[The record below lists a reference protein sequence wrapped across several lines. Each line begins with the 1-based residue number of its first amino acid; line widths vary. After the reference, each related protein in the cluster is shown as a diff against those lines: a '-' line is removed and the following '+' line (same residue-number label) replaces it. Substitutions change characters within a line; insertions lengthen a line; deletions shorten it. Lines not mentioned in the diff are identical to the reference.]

1 MGYFN
6 IIESLSDNRKEVVN
20 EATSIL
26 RDYKAIL
33 SQLEKA
39 LLSCKDT
46 SVHCGRTILLSLR
59 LASMGH
65 VRVIPYFDVTK
76 LHQKEDAKNGRG
88 FIYLDINDIFK
99 VDNLAYYHIE
109 GVANKQTDKDVADF
123 LIKNLADELKRE
135 ESFIMDDDYYVE
147 QFRNDFRDVLGVEV
161 ETVNDA
167 IKCIKSGS
175 DYKKLSDLII
185 KGLQD
190 ALKDYV
196 SNVKGLVPNTN
207 KSVDMTND
215 TISICCID
223 TKKNMIYMSRFHGND
238 RFIVNPK
245 KKDWNG
251 YTFQYELDKV
261 GDAVSKYKSLECF
274 NALDIS
280 FKSHKE
286 GKVEDSGHEVVSYTI
301 YGD

>member
-99 VDNLAYYHIE
+99 VDNLVYYHIE

-135 ESFIMDDDYYVE
+135 ESFIMDDYYVE

-223 TKKNMIYMSRFHGND
+223 TKKNMIYMSRFPGND

>member
-1 MGYFN
+1 
-6 IIESLSDNRKEVVN
+6 L
-20 EATSIL
+20 
-26 RDYKAIL
+26 
-33 SQLEKA
+33 
-39 LLSCKDT
+39 
-46 SVHCGRTILLSLR
+46 
-59 LASMGH
+59 
-65 VRVIPYFDVTK
+65 
-76 LHQKEDAKNGRG
+76 
-88 FIYLDINDIFK
+88 
-99 VDNLAYYHIE
+99 
-109 GVANKQTDKDVADF
+109 
-123 LIKNLADELKRE
+123 
-135 ESFIMDDDYYVE
+135 DDYYVE

-161 ETVNDA
+161 ETINDA

-175 DYKKLSDLII
+175 AYKKLSDLII

-196 SNVKGLVPNTN
+196 SNVKGLVSNTN

-215 TISICCID
+215 TVSICCID
-223 TKKNMIYMSRFHGND
+223 TKKNMIYMSRFPGND

-261 GDAVSKYKSLECF
+261 QDAVSKYKSLECF